1 MSGSSLMVFVFN
13 DFFISLTPYIMIA
26 NYCGWHATVWPVNL
40 LNPKSHQHL
49 ISPYS
54 NVAELFIKILRKK
67 EVIAKLRSFDC
78 YTNSPCQYQKK
89 GIQKRME
96 NVDADVRV

>member
-1 MSGSSLMVFVFN
+1 MTFSFPLH
-13 DFFISLTPYIMIA
+13 LTSWLLII
-26 NYCGWHATVWPVNL
+26 ATVWSVNPF
-40 LNPKSHQHL
+40 NPKSDQHL

-54 NVAELFIKILRKK
+54 NVAESFIKILRKK
-67 EVIAKLRSFDC
+67 EVIANLRSFDC
-78 YTNSPCQYQKK
+78 NTNSPCQYQKK